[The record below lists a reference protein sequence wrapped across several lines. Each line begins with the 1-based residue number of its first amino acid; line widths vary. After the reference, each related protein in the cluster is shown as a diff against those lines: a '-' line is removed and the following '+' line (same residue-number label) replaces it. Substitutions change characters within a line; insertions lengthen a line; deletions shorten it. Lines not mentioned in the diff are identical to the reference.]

1 MFHYLGLFMWSYL
14 INSIELYSN
23 HKSFSLGI
31 DTIRNLW
38 ILLHF
43 KDLEINNKTIYYQ
56 VDNGIRQRKNTK
68 HPIRKMLKPV
78 KNTAEL
84 IEYINNKPYRLR
96 KLELEFTNGW
106 VIKQLPFIELRFY
119 TNSTKERDELIYR
132 LLNIAGQGPVDVLQ
146 LEINFSYYFK
156 SETELKKIDSDGLPS
171 PDEFW
176 SEEQVAKWKKEYE
189 RINKI
194 YENEQPEG
202 VPFDH
207 LDKDTESI
215 KNFNFLDN
223 KNSTPF

>member
-1 MFHYLGLFMWSYL
+1 MWSYL

-31 DTIRNLW
+31 DTVRNLW
-38 ILLHF
+38 LLLHF
-43 KDLEINNKTIYYQ
+43 KDLEIKNKTIYYQ

-68 HPIRKMLKPV
+68 HPIRKMRKPL

-84 IEYINNKPYRLR
+84 IEYLSHKPYNII

-106 VIKQLPFIELRFY
+106 KIKQRPCIELGFY
-119 TNSTKERDELIYR
+119 TNSTQERDDLIKK
-132 LLNIAGQGPVDVLQ
+132 LLNIAGQGPIVVSQ
-146 LEINFSYYFK
+146 LEFNFSYYFL

-176 SEEQVAKWKKEYE
+176 PEEHVAQWKKDYE
-189 RINKI
+189 RINKV

-207 LDKDTESI
+207 LDKDAESF
-215 KNFNFLDN
+215 KDFKFLDN
-223 KNSTPF
+223 ENSTPF